1 MADLSFSTD
10 LRWQGTGREGQ
21 GAVRLRGKEVS
32 YSAPDSIGGKGSGS
46 SHEELLISAVGV
58 CYSGTLFGLLRKK
71 GLPVSRVGIRAEGA
85 VIGYP
90 MQSKFSRL
98 CVSPTVEGGDVAQAK
113 SYEQAAAEARD
124 RCFIGKTITGNV
136 QYDVGE
142 VRVLAAE

>member
-98 CVSPTVEGGDVAQAK
+98 CVSPTVEGGDVA
-113 SYEQAAAEARD
+113 
-124 RCFIGKTITGNV
+124 
-136 QYDVGE
+136 
-142 VRVLAAE
+142 